1 MDPAIVRQSRIL
13 IVDDQQANAAL
24 MERVLRQAG
33 FTQFTSLHDSREVI
47 DQLRTFRPDLIVL
60 DLMMPHVDGFA
71 VMKQLRGFTPDET
84 YLPILVITAD
94 ASKTAR
100 EKALSLGAK
109 DFLTKPIDT
118 TEATLRVYNLL
129 QTRWL
134 YGQAQAKSSLLVE
147 LISESQKGL
156 ASISSEFDRLAASG
170 TPASQLAPA
179 RACLAHAE
187 KNIDRIRESAE
198 KIQAGQFAE
207 MPPPD
212 LEGESGR
219 GSSKILQ

>member
-1 MDPAIVRQSRIL
+1 MDPAIVRQSKIL

-33 FTQFTSLHDSREVI
+33 FTELASLHDSRQVI

-60 DLMMPHVDGFA
+60 DLMMPHVDGYA
-71 VMKQLRGFTPDET
+71 VMKQLRGFLPDEA

-94 ASKTAR
+94 ASKAAR

-118 TEATLRVYNLL
+118 MEATLRIHNLL

-134 YGQAQAKSSLLVE
+134 YAQAQAKNGLLVE
-147 LISESQKGL
+147 LAGESQKGL
-156 ASISSEFDRLAASG
+156 AAFNAELDRLTTSG
-170 TPASQLAPA
+170 VPASQLAAA
-179 RACLAHAE
+179 RACIVQAQR
-187 KNIDRIRESAE
+187 NIDRIRESVE

-207 MPPPD
+207 LPAGPSD
-212 LEGESGR
+212 AQSSH
-219 GSSKILQ
+219 GSPQAVQ